1 MNSEMEKDVDMPR
14 TLLELLEQTQLEN
27 FLAPLRDDLQITQIS
42 HLDFVQS
49 KDLVT
54 IFYDMDLT

>member
-1 MNSEMEKDVDMPR
+1 MEKDVDMPR

-27 FLAPLRDDLQITQIS
+27 FLVPLRDDMQITQIS